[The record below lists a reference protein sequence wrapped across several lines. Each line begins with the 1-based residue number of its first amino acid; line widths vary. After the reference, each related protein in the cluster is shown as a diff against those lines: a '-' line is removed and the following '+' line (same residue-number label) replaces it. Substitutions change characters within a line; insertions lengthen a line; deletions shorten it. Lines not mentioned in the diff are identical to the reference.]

1 MGEPATAG
9 GVWAPRGAWAGI
21 AQPGHFGAPGKV
33 GVTAQLLD
41 GFGLATLIA
50 APGELAALAKLA
62 EATLGVMLPET
73 PRIVTGE
80 ACDAIWSGP
89 GQWLLRTPSR
99 EGVAALEAL
108 SAHGALSGQSDA
120 RAGVRLSGPHVR
132 DMLAK
137 GVMLDLHPDVFVVG
151 DAALTGIAHVGV
163 QLWRLADGSQGA
175 VFEIMA
181 PRSMAGSFWSWFAA
195 SAAEFGCEVRP
206 ARD

>member
-1 MGEPATAG
+1 MAEAATAS
-9 GVWAPRGAWAGI
+9 GVWPPRGAWAGI
-21 AQPGHFGAPGKV
+21 AQPRHFGASGKA

-41 GFGLATLIA
+41 GFGLAALIA
-50 APGELAALAKLA
+50 APGEMAALAKLA
-62 EATLGVMLPET
+62 EARFGVMLPER
-73 PRIVTGE
+73 PRIVTGA

-89 GQWLLRTPSR
+89 CQWLLRTPSR
-99 EGVAALEAL
+99 EGVAALKAL
-108 SAHGALSGQSDA
+108 SAHGSLSEQSDA

-137 GVMLDLHPDVFVVG
+137 GVMLDLHPDAFAVG

-163 QLWRLADGSQGA
+163 QLWRLDDGPEGA

-195 SAAEFGCEVRP
+195 SAAEFGCKVSAGP
-206 ARD
+206 G